1 MARFEATHRT
11 ANPPAQPAGVGGT
24 AAAGFAA
31 TAGSVAAATG
41 PAGGSAGGG
50 QRHPAKRA
58 HGEAPP
64 VIVKE
69 EPGEEA
75 FNIVVMNQDSE
86 RLTFQVTRR
95 MLWRR
100 VADAYCAEAGVDF
113 GQTRFVMDL
122 ERLEYDYTIE
132 QLGIEEGDVVM
143 AFQQQIGD

>member
-1 MARFEATHRT
+1 M
-11 ANPPAQPAGVGGT
+11 
-24 AAAGFAA
+24 
-31 TAGSVAAATG
+31 
-41 PAGGSAGGG
+41 
-50 QRHPAKRA
+50 
-58 HGEAPP
+58 
-64 VIVKE
+64 IVKE